1 MWESKK
7 EANWLMDKSL
17 GYILQDLITEN
28 NSLLDDLFNMNED
41 SINNIFKNTNITHSL
56 VSKSYGEYV
65 YNNAIYKFILNNDIR
80 YLKVYKESDKFKYT
94 FVLPTKTF
102 DTIYIDTSI
111 DTNKDV
117 DDDIV
122 TKSNIGAVILDN
134 KDHLPKYVLEMI
146 KNYI

>member
-1 MWESKK
+1 MWENKK
-7 EANWLMDKSL
+7 EIDWLMDKNL
-17 GYILQDLITEN
+17 GYILQDLITESN
-28 NSLLDDLFNMNED
+28 NLLDDLFNMNED

-80 YLKVYKESDKFKYT
+80 YLKIYKESDNFKYT

-102 DTIYIDTSI
+102 DTIYIDTPI